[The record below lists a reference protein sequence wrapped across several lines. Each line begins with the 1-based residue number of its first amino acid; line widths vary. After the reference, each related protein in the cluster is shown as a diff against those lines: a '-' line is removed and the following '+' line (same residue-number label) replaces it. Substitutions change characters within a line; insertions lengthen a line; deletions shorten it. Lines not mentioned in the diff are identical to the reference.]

1 VNQEEEKPARIRTFV
16 ALDVAPDV
24 RAAIAAW
31 RDRELDDPAI
41 RAVAEEYLHLTLCF
55 LGHRPEPEVDRVA
68 EIVRGLRPRP
78 VPLGLRREPSAKPR
92 SRPRLFAVDV
102 ESPAAVALQAE
113 LSEALVAEGLYEPE
127 KRPFWPHVTLGRV
140 RDEPGQRGRRRRPR
154 RVRARPGELPESL
167 VRTFDSVRIS
177 LYRSNLRPTGA
188 QYVSLAK
195 LDLPPAG

>member
-1 VNQEEEKPARIRTFV
+1 VEGVP
-16 ALDVAPDV
+16 
-24 RAAIAAW
+24 RA
-31 RDRELDDPAI
+31 
-41 RAVAEEYLHLTLCF
+41 
-55 LGHRPEPEVDRVA
+55 
-68 EIVRGLRPRP
+68 
-78 VPLGLRREPSAKPR
+78 
-92 SRPRLFAVDV
+92 RPRLFAL
-102 ESPAAVALQAE
+102 ALADRDDALTAWQGRLAE
-113 LSEALVAEGLYEPE
+113 RLRDARFYEPE

-154 RVRARPGELPESL
+154 RVRARPGELPEAL